1 MECNK
6 NAMEIINFNKFN
18 DEINKYYLETKGEFQ
33 EFFSTCDTKDDNT
46 KDDNTKDDN
55 TKDDNTKDGNTKDDN
70 TKDGIIKG
78 GTGRNTKLNKYFFII
93 LRCLIFSVFTN
104 EIFRELIFILPP
116 YLVNQ
121 ISISFISLLKYI
133 VINRCAAQIPILND
147 MCPAYKDLLIE
158 FLNNLEI
165 ILIKLAPILKYGLGT
180 IINSFAVR
188 DIYNDS
194 KIYYYL
200 LNNPEFIDDIE
211 YPENTEFIVNKNN
224 YPIDFV
230 QEINSAI
237 NGPTQTNIEGIATT
251 FSTHKFIPKHIKQL
265 KYLDRTIL
273 QDQGEAVEVD
283 KFIAINDEYVYLN
296 PIYTRFYINI
306 GYLSVSYISE
316 DQAKIEVNKYIKD
329 SSEMKTILKLLELRL
344 NFPEPFIR
352 NLSHNLGYGYKSN
365 IFKTIGY
372 GDIPIGIKNLKQKR
386 QEQWDALRV
395 ALLEERREKEEQEN
409 TSSFGGKLTKKK
421 TRKSY
426 KLVKKYRKSRKSY
439 KLVKKIKN
447 KK

>member
-6 NAMEIINFNKFN
+6 DAMEIINFNEFN
-18 DEINKYYLETKGEFQ
+18 DEIKKYNDETKGEFE
-33 EFFSTCDTKDDNT
+33 EFFTSCVL
-46 KDDNTKDDN
+46 
-55 TKDDNTKDGNTKDDN
+55 
-70 TKDGIIKG
+70 KG
-78 GTGRNTKLNKYFFII
+78 GASRNTKLNKYFFII

-121 ISISFISLLKYI
+121 ISIAFISLLKYI

-224 YPIDFV
+224 YPSDFV

-237 NGPTQTNIEGIATT
+237 NGPTQTNSEGIVTS
-251 FSTHKFIPKHIKQL
+251 FSTHKIIPKHIKKL

-273 QDQGEAVEVD
+273 QNQGDIIEVD
-283 KFIAINDEYVYLN
+283 KFIAMNNEYVYLN

-306 GYLSVSYISE
+306 GYLSVSYISDE
-316 DQAKIEVNKYIKD
+316 QAKIEVTN
-329 SSEMKTILKLLELRL
+329 ILKDRKETKQILQLLELKY
-344 NFPEPFIR
+344 NVPEQFMR
-352 NLSHNLGYGYKSN
+352 NLSQTLGYGYKS
-365 IFKTIGY
+365 TM
-372 GDIPIGIKNLKQKR
+372 IKSNTNPPQ
-386 QEQWDALRV
+386 
-395 ALLEERREKEEQEN
+395 LLETN
-409 TSSFGGKLTKKK
+409 TNPNGGNRKLTKTKKSYKVSNEVRKKSKKVKKRK
-421 TRKSY
+421 TRKHFNE
-426 KLVKKYRKSRKSY
+426 VRKK
-439 KLVKKIKN
+439 
-447 KK
+447 

>member
-1 MECNK
+1 MECDK
-6 NAMEIINFNKFN
+6 SIVEIIDLNKFN
-18 DEINKYYLETKGEFQ
+18 DNLNKYNDETKGAFQ
-33 EFFSTCDTKDDNT
+33 EFLSTCAIT
-46 KDDNTKDDN
+46 
-55 TKDDNTKDGNTKDDN
+55 DGP
-70 TKDGIIKG
+70 IKG
-78 GTGRNTKLNKYFFII
+78 GASRNTKLNKYFFII

-104 EIFRELIFILPP
+104 EIFRELIFSLPP

-121 ISISFISLLKYI
+121 LSISFIGLLKYI

-165 ILIKLAPILKYGLGT
+165 ILIKLAPIIKYGLGT
-180 IINSFAVR
+180 IIISFSVR

-237 NGPTQTNIEGIATT
+237 NGPTQTNVEGIATT
-251 FSTHKFIPKHIKQL
+251 FSTHKIIPTNIKKL
-265 KYLDRTIL
+265 TYIGREIIINE
-273 QDQGEAVEVD
+273 QDNVDDNDDMVEVD
-283 KFIAINDEYVYLN
+283 KFISMNNEYVYLN

-316 DQAKIEVNKYIKD
+316 DEAKNEITRLLKD
-329 SSEMKTILKLLELRL
+329 RAEMKQVLQLLHLKYNIQEQFMRKLSQTI
-344 NFPEPFIR
+344 
-352 NLSHNLGYGYKSN
+352 GYGYKSTM
-365 IFKTIGY
+365 IKS
-372 GDIPIGIKNLKQKR
+372 PQGIINESETK
-386 QEQWDALRV
+386 
-395 ALLEERREKEEQEN
+395 
-409 TSSFGGKLTKKK
+409 SSLGGKLTKSKKHYKVKKSKKTKKSKRK
-421 TRKSY
+421 TRKH
-426 KLVKKYRKSRKSY
+426 
-439 KLVKKIKN
+439 
-447 KK
+447 

>member
-6 NAMEIINFNKFN
+6 DAMEIINFNNFN
-18 DEINKYYLETKGEFQ
+18 DEIKKYNDETNKEFKAFFSKCETK
-33 EFFSTCDTKDDNT
+33 DT
-46 KDDNTKDDN
+46 
-55 TKDDNTKDGNTKDDN
+55 
-70 TKDGIIKG
+70 ILKG
-78 GTGRNTKLNKYFFII
+78 GAPRNTKLNKYFFII

-121 ISISFISLLKYI
+121 ISIAFISLLKYI
-133 VINRCAAQIPILND
+133 VINRCTAQIPILND

-237 NGPTQTNIEGIATT
+237 NGPTQTNSEGIVTS
-251 FSTHKFIPKHIKQL
+251 FSTHKIIPKHIKKL
-265 KYLDRTIL
+265 EYLGRTIL
-273 QDQGEAVEVD
+273 QNQGDIVEVD
-283 KFIAINDEYVYLN
+283 KFIAIHDEYVYLN
-296 PIYTRFYINI
+296 PVYTRFYINI

-316 DQAKIEVNKYIKD
+316 DQAKIELNNLLNERTEKQK
-329 SSEMKTILKLLELRL
+329 ILQLLELKY
-344 NFPEPFIR
+344 NVPEQFMR
-352 NLSHNLGYGYKSN
+352 NLSQTLGYGYKSTM
-365 IFKTIGY
+365 IKS
-372 GDIPIGIKNLKQKR
+372 PEGIINESK
-386 QEQWDALRV
+386 
-395 ALLEERREKEEQEN
+395 
-409 TSSFGGKLTKKK
+409 SSLGGKLTKTKSYKLYNEVRKKSKNKKSYKLYNEVRKKSKKK
-421 TRKSY
+421 TRKN
-426 KLVKKYRKSRKSY
+426 RK
-439 KLVKKIKN
+439 
-447 KK
+447 